1 MTAVSSPPL
10 LPEAYARWQER
21 LAQSF
26 FAGRGHQPVVLF
38 VDRDELQRLSDP
50 GEDGA
55 RSLAAAVRDIV
66 DVARGAGMFGRA
78 QRLESLWRQG
88 TRDMPPPT
96 LPILALSVLAASEMR
111 TDSSARRNAYYKRLV
126 GILVPD
132 SEDEAGEI
140 RLLMALRNGGAFLAV
155 VEMWEQLDRWLVEK
169 DGAFGISTIRA
180 GVANESRIG
189 YPLSQTLVR
198 RSDRAALTRFF
209 STARL
214 KSAGVPSADSLLRM
228 LRRWVTHRGHG
239 LTDRFIESLH
249 DDGVLPIL
257 GPLLHDLATAWDGKI
272 ITAEGL
278 RRLDLRL
285 ALDLDDACGWWVIS
299 AVRDLPGDLLKGV
312 SDGHPFEARITTD
325 VHSTMY
331 RTEGMPPVHA
341 STLAAGLAA
350 RGERCVAEFQPA
362 KVLVLASNADAGG
375 WMSIDSVQPFEEH
388 VFVAATDAA
397 RAVSQALRSAADP
410 GWRPLDPAFTA
421 KLLGSGFSIFDR
433 VVFSDQERLD
443 SALAAMPGALAS
455 GLRRGAAVRPR
466 LIGGLPIDRRIAPNI
481 YLAGGEPD
489 LVLPVT
495 DETRY
500 VEVSLDGMAS
510 RLRASLF
517 PIPLCRFQGGMES
530 GEHTVNA
537 DEETLT
543 FVVERGSID
552 DRAPE
557 NVASIGWVEGVLQE
571 NATDAVAIC
580 GAMISDAEIDRP
592 ELARRGSALTV
603 LISAAGRMTKVS
615 DPPPPTLPG
624 LTFAF
629 FELPSST
636 AVWLAQKRTA
646 GWTVTKLRSAEPAF
660 RGLTDADRALWEELY
675 VGVQNP
681 SPLWRLYGRAWERC
695 RAR

>member
-1 MTAVSSPPL
+1 MTAGSSPPL

-26 FAGRGHQPVVLF
+26 FADRGQQPVVLF
-38 VDRDELQRLSDP
+38 VDRDELQRLAHP

-55 RSLAAAVRDIV
+55 RSLAAAVLDIV
-66 DVARGAGMFGRA
+66 NVARGSGMFSRA
-78 QRLESLWRQG
+78 QRLETLWRQG
-88 TRDMPPPT
+88 PRDKPPPT

-126 GILVPD
+126 STLVPD
-132 SEDEAGEI
+132 LEDEPTET
-140 RLLMALRNGGAFLAV
+140 RLLIALRNGGAFLAV
-155 VEMWEQLDRWLVEK
+155 VEMWEQLDRWLDETN
-169 DGAFGISTIRA
+169 GAFGISTIHA

-209 STARL
+209 SAARL
-214 KSAGVPSADSLLRM
+214 KSAGVPSADSLLGM

-239 LTDRFIESLH
+239 LTDRFVESLQ
-249 DDGVLPIL
+249 DDEVLPIL
-257 GPLLHDLATAWDGKI
+257 GPLLHGLATAWDGKI

-285 ALDLDDACGWWVIS
+285 VMDLDDACAWWVVP
-299 AVRDLPGDLLKGV
+299 AVRDFPGDLLKGV
-312 SDGHPFEARITTD
+312 SNGQPFEALMTTD
-325 VHSTMY
+325 AHSTMY
-331 RTEGMPPVHA
+331 RAEGMPPVHA
-341 STLAAGLAA
+341 SAVAAGLAA
-350 RGERCVAEFQPA
+350 RGERCLAEFQPA

-388 VFVAATDAA
+388 VFVAAADAA
-397 RAVSQALRSAADP
+397 PAVSQALRSAADP

-421 KLLGSGFSIFDR
+421 RLLGSGFSIFDR
-433 VVFSDQERLD
+433 VVFSDPDRLD
-443 SALAAMPGALAS
+443 SALAAMPGGLAS

-466 LIGGLPIDRRIAPNI
+466 LTGGLPIDRRIAANI

-489 LVLPVT
+489 LVLPVS

-500 VEVSLDGMAS
+500 VEVSLDGVAS

-517 PIPLCRFQGGMES
+517 PIPLCRFRGGMES
-530 GEHTVNA
+530 GDHTVDA

-543 FVVERGSID
+543 FVVERRSID
-552 DRAPE
+552 DREPE
-557 NVASIGWVEGVLQE
+557 DIGSIGWIDGVLQD
-571 NATDAVAIC
+571 NATDAVTIC
-580 GAMISDAEIDRP
+580 GALVRDSGIYRP
-592 ELARRGSALTV
+592 VLARRGSALTL
-603 LISAAGRMTKVS
+603 LIGADGRMTKVG

-629 FELPSST
+629 FEMPST
-636 AVWLAQKRTA
+636 PAVWLAQKRTA
-646 GWTVTKLRSAEPAF
+646 GWTVTKLRAAEPAF
-660 RGLTDADRALWEELY
+660 RGLSDADRAFWEELSL
-675 VGVQNP
+675 GVRNP